1 MDQKRENHQEIHE
14 DTGELDLGEMT
25 LTEHLAELRK
35 RLINSFIAIFIGFII
50 SYHFSED
57 IFWVLMDPLLKVLPP
72 KDGKIVFL
80 TLTEPFITYLKVAL
94 VSGLFLASPII
105 FWEIWK
111 FIAPGL
117 YPNERKYVIPFVA
130 FASFFFIGGAFFGYF
145 IVFPFA
151 FKFLISFANQDILPS
166 LSMGKYFSFATKM
179 LIAFGIIFELPLITL
194 FLSRLGIITADML
207 KKWRKYAIVVIFVVS
222 AILTPPD
229 VMSQVL
235 MAVPLLI
242 LYEISVIIARI
253 FGKRKPAQQG

>member
-1 MDQKRENHQEIHE
+1 MNQERKSSKKEKKKQKEEKN
-14 DTGELDLGEMT
+14 DLGEMT

-35 RLINSFIAIFIGFII
+35 RLINSFIAIFIGFAI
-50 SYHFSED
+50 SYKFSED
-57 IFWVLMDPLLKVLPP
+57 IFWVLMEPLMKVMPP
-72 KDGKIVFL
+72 KNGKMVFL

-94 VSGLFLASPII
+94 VSGLFLASPVI

-117 YPNERKYVIPFVA
+117 YPNERKYVIPFVLS
-130 FASFFFIGGAFFGYF
+130 ASFFFIGGAFFGYF

-151 FKFLISFANQDILPS
+151 FRFFISFANQEIVPS
-166 LSMGKYFSFATKM
+166 LSMAKYFSFATKM

-194 FLSRLGIITADML
+194 FLARLGIVTKEKMV
-207 KKWRKYAIVVIFVVS
+207 KWRKYAIVIIFVVA

-229 VMSQVL
+229 VMSQIM

-242 LYEISVIIARI
+242 LYELSVIIAGI
-253 FGKRKPAQQG
+253 FGRKKKPA